1 MAIDPVCNMYVDE
14 RQPAATAWVR
24 GRTYYF
30 CALACKQAFLELGL
44 GDDADAPPSQLVDSR
59 GNPAAAQAIPT
70 GSVTILFT
78 DVQDSTQLIGQL
90 GEESAQAVML
100 TELGRQQQLVQ
111 RHAGYAV
118 KRLGDGVMAAFAE
131 PGPALA
137 CAVDVQSYDD
147 GDTDA
152 KLPVRIGLH
161 AGEVIVE
168 DADYYGQKVIMA
180 ARIMGRA
187 NGGEIAV
194 SEGFRSLLDPPAGW
208 RFGPSRK
215 VRLKGFSG
223 WQRISMLE
231 QVEPA
236 SSARNTE
243 R

>member
-1 MAIDPVCNMYVDE
+1 MAFDSVCNMVVDE
-14 RQPAATAWVR
+14 RQPPATSTVA

-30 CALACKQAFLELGL
+30 CALACKQAFLELGV
-44 GDDADAPPSQLVDSR
+44 GDEADTPPSQLVDSR

-70 GSVTILFT
+70 GTVTILFT

-90 GEESAQAVML
+90 GQESAQAVML

-131 PGPALA
+131 SAPALS
-137 CAVDVQSYDD
+137 CAVDIQSSNDD
-147 GDTDA
+147 DTNT

-168 DADYYGQKVIMA
+168 DADYYGQTVIMA

-187 NGGEIAV
+187 KGGEIAV
-194 SEGFRSLLDPPAGW
+194 SDGFRTLLDPPAGW

-223 WQRISMLE
+223 WQRILIVE
-231 QVEPA
+231 QDEPA
-236 SSARNTE
+236 NSARNTE

>member
-1 MAIDPVCNMYVDE
+1 MAIDPVCNMVVDE
-14 RQPAATAWVR
+14 RQPPATSTVA

-30 CALACKQAFLELGL
+30 CALACKQAFLELGV
-44 GDDADAPPSQLVDSR
+44 GDEADAPPSQLVDSR

-78 DVQDSTQLIGQL
+78 DVQDSTQLIGRL

-131 PGPALA
+131 PRPALD
-137 CAVDVQSYDD
+137 CAVDIQSSDADD
-147 GDTDA
+147 TGA
-152 KLPVRIGLH
+152 KLPVRVGLH

-168 DADYYGQKVIMA
+168 DADYYGQTVIMA

-187 NGGEIAV
+187 SGGEIVV
-194 SEGFRSLLDPPAGW
+194 SEDFQSLLDPPAGW

-215 VRLKGFSG
+215 VRLKGFPG
-223 WQRISMLE
+223 WQRILI
-231 QVEPA
+231 VERGELA
-236 SSARNTE
+236 NSARNTE

>member
-1 MAIDPVCNMYVDE
+1 MAIDPVCNMVVDE
-14 RQPAATAWVR
+14 RQLPATSTVA

-30 CALACKQAFLELGL
+30 CAVACKQAFLELGL
-44 GDDADAPPSQLVDSR
+44 GDEADAPPSQLVDSR
-59 GNPAAAQAIPT
+59 GNPAAAQTIPT

-131 PGPALA
+131 PRPALA
-137 CAVDVQSYDD
+137 CAVDVQSHD
-147 GDTDA
+147 DTDA

-168 DADYYGQKVIMA
+168 DADYYGQTVIMA

-215 VRLKGFSG
+215 VRLKGFPG
-223 WQRISMLE
+223 WQRILIVE
-231 QVEPA
+231 QAEPA
-236 SSARNTE
+236 NSAGSTDR
-243 R
+243 

>member
-1 MAIDPVCNMYVDE
+1 MAMDPVCNMYVDE

-30 CALACKQAFLELGL
+30 CALACKQAFLELGI
-44 GDDADAPPSQLVDSR
+44 GDEADAPPSQLVDSR

-78 DVQDSTQLIGQL
+78 DVQDSTQLIGQM

-131 PGPALA
+131 PRPALA
-137 CAVDVQSYDD
+137 CAVDIQSYDD
-147 GDTDA
+147 DDA

-168 DADYYGQKVIMA
+168 DADYYGKTVIMA

-187 NGGEIAV
+187 SGGEIAI
-194 SEGFRSLLDPPAGW
+194 SEGIRSLLDPPAGW

-231 QVEPA
+231 QVEPV

>member
-14 RQPAATAWVR
+14 RQPPATSTVA

-30 CALACKQAFLELGL
+30 CAVACKQAFLELGL
-44 GDDADAPPSQLVDSR
+44 GDEADAPPSQLVDSR
-59 GNPAAAQAIPT
+59 GNPAVAQAIPT

-137 CAVDVQSYDD
+137 CAVAVQSDD
-147 GDTDA
+147 DDT
-152 KLPVRIGLH
+152 KLLVRIGLH
-161 AGEVIVE
+161 AGDVIVE
-168 DADYYGQKVIMA
+168 DADYYGQTVIMA

-215 VRLKGFSG
+215 VRLKGFPG
-223 WQRISMLE
+223 WQRILIVE
-231 QVEPA
+231 QAEPA
-236 SSARNTE
+236 NSARNTE

>member
-44 GDDADAPPSQLVDSR
+44 GDAADAPPSQLVDSR
-59 GNPAAAQAIPT
+59 GNPAKAQAIPT

-78 DVQDSTQLIGQL
+78 DVQDSTQLIEQL
-90 GEESAQAVML
+90 GQESAQALML

-131 PGPALA
+131 PRPALA
-137 CAVDVQSYDD
+137 CAVDVQSYND

-152 KLPVRIGLH
+152 KLPVRIGLD

-168 DADYYGQKVIMA
+168 DADYYGQTVIMA

-194 SEGFRSLLDPPAGW
+194 SEGFRSLLEAPAGW
-208 RFGPSRK
+208 RFGPARK

-223 WQRISMLE
+223 WQRICIVE
-231 QVEPA
+231 QAKPTN
-236 SSARNTE
+236 SARNTE

>member
-1 MAIDPVCNMYVDE
+1 MAMDPVCNMYVDE

-44 GDDADAPPSQLVDSR
+44 GDEADAPPSQLVDSR
-59 GNPAAAQAIPT
+59 GNPASAQAIPT

-78 DVQDSTQLIGQL
+78 DVQGSTQLIGQL

-137 CAVDVQSYDD
+137 CAVDVQSHDD
-147 GDTDA
+147 DDA

-168 DADYYGQKVIMA
+168 DADYYGQTVIMA

-187 NGGEIAV
+187 SGGEIAV
-194 SEGFRSLLDPPAGW
+194 SEEIRSLLDPPAGW
-208 RFGPSRK
+208 RFGPPRK
-215 VRLKGFSG
+215 VRLKGFPG
-223 WQRISMLE
+223 WQRILIVE
-231 QVEPA
+231 QDEPA
-236 SSARNTE
+236 NSVGNTD

>member
-1 MAIDPVCNMYVDE
+1 MAIDPVCSMAVDE
-14 RQPAATAWVR
+14 QQPPATASVR

-30 CALACKQAFLELGL
+30 CALSCKQAFLELGV
-44 GDDADAPPSQLVDSR
+44 GDEADAPPSQLVDSR
-59 GNPAAAQAIPT
+59 GNPAAAPTIPT

-78 DVQDSTQLIGQL
+78 DVQDSTKLIGRL
-90 GEESAQAVML
+90 GEESAQALML
-100 TELGRQQQLVQ
+100 TELGRQQQLVE

-131 PGPALA
+131 SAPALA
-137 CAVDVQSYDD
+137 CAVDIQSSDD
-147 GDTDA
+147 DDTDA

-168 DADYYGQKVIMA
+168 DADYYGQTVIMA

-187 NGGEIAV
+187 DGGEIAV
-194 SEGFRSLLDPPAGW
+194 SEEFRSLLDPPAGW

-223 WQRISMLE
+223 WQRILT
-231 QVEPA
+231 VERGEA
-236 SSARNTE
+236 ANSARNEE

>member
-1 MAIDPVCNMYVDE
+1 MAIDPVCNMVVDE
-14 RQPAATAWVR
+14 RQLPATSTVA

-30 CALACKQAFLELGL
+30 CAVACKQAFLELGL
-44 GDDADAPPSQLVDSR
+44 GDEADAPPSQLVDSR
-59 GNPAAAQAIPT
+59 GNPAVAQTIPT

-131 PGPALA
+131 PRPALA
-137 CAVDVQSYDD
+137 CAVDVQSHD
-147 GDTDA
+147 DTDA

-168 DADYYGQKVIMA
+168 DADYYGQTVIMA

-187 NGGEIAV
+187 SGGEIAI

-215 VRLKGFSG
+215 VRLKGFPG
-223 WQRISMLE
+223 WQRILIVE
-231 QVEPA
+231 QAEPA
-236 SSARNTE
+236 NSARNTE

>member
-1 MAIDPVCNMYVDE
+1 MAIDPVCNMVVDE
-14 RQPAATAWVR
+14 RQPPATATVR

-30 CALACKQAFLELGL
+30 CALACKQAFLELGV
-44 GDDADAPPSQLVDSR
+44 GAEADAPSSQLVDGR
-59 GNPAAAQAIPT
+59 GNPAEAQTIPT

-78 DVQDSTQLIGQL
+78 DVQDSTQLIGQM
-90 GEESAQAVML
+90 GQESAQTVML

-131 PGPALA
+131 PVPALA
-137 CAVDVQSYDD
+137 CAVDIQSSDD
-147 GDTDA
+147 DDTDA

-168 DADYYGQKVIMA
+168 DADYYGQTVIMA

-187 NGGEIAV
+187 SGGEIAV
-194 SEGFRSLLDPPAGW
+194 AEEFRSLLDPPAGW

-215 VRLKGFSG
+215 VRLKGFPG
-223 WQRISMLE
+223 WQRITILE
-231 QVEPA
+231 QAEA
-236 SSARNTE
+236 ANSARNTE

>member
-1 MAIDPVCNMYVDE
+1 MAIDPVCNMVVDE
-14 RQPAATAWVR
+14 RQPPATSTVA

-30 CALACKQAFLELGL
+30 CAVACKQAFLELGL
-44 GDDADAPPSQLVDSR
+44 GDEADAPPSQLVDSR
-59 GNPAAAQAIPT
+59 GNPAAAQTIPT

-78 DVQDSTQLIGQL
+78 DVQNSTQLIGQL
-90 GEESAQAVML
+90 GEESAQALML

-131 PGPALA
+131 PRPALA
-137 CAVDVQSYDD
+137 CAVDVQSHD
-147 GDTDA
+147 DTDA

-168 DADYYGQKVIMA
+168 DADYYGQTVIMA

-187 NGGEIAV
+187 SGGEIAI
-194 SEGFRSLLDPPAGW
+194 SEGFRSLLNPPAGW

-223 WQRISMLE
+223 WQRILIVE
-231 QVEPA
+231 QDEPA
-236 SSARNTE
+236 NSAGNTKP
-243 R
+243 

>member
-1 MAIDPVCNMYVDE
+1 MAIDPVCNMVVDE
-14 RQPAATAWVR
+14 RHPPATSTVA

-30 CALACKQAFLELGL
+30 CAVACKQAFLELGV
-44 GDDADAPPSQLVDSR
+44 GDEADAPPSQLVDTR
-59 GNPAAAQAIPT
+59 GNPAVAQAIPT

-137 CAVDVQSYDD
+137 CAVDVQSSADD
-147 GDTDA
+147 DAVA

-161 AGEVIVE
+161 AGDVIVE
-168 DADYYGQKVIMA
+168 DADYYGKTVIMA
-180 ARIMGRA
+180 ARIMARA
-187 NGGEIAV
+187 SGGEIAV
-194 SEGFRSLLDPPAGW
+194 SEGFRSLLDAPAGW

-215 VRLKGFSG
+215 VRLKGFPG
-223 WQRISMLE
+223 WQRIATL
-231 QVEPA
+231 EPA
-236 SSARNTE
+236 EPDNGDKETSR
-243 R
+243 

>member
-1 MAIDPVCNMYVDE
+1 MAMDPVCNMYVDE

-24 GRTYYF
+24 GHTYYF
-30 CALACKQAFLELGL
+30 CALACKQAFLELGV
-44 GDDADAPPSQLVDSR
+44 GDEADAPPSQLVDSR
-59 GNPAAAQAIPT
+59 GNPAVAQAIPT

-137 CAVDVQSYDD
+137 CAVDVQSSDD

-168 DADYYGQKVIMA
+168 DADYYGQTVIMA

-236 SSARNTE
+236 NSARNTE

>member
-1 MAIDPVCNMYVDE
+1 MAIDPVCNMVVDE
-14 RQPAATAWVR
+14 RQPPATSTVA

-44 GDDADAPPSQLVDSR
+44 GDEADAPPSQLVDSR
-59 GNPAAAQAIPT
+59 GNPAVAQAIPT

-137 CAVDVQSYDD
+137 CAVDVQSHD
-147 GDTDA
+147 DTDA

-168 DADYYGQKVIMA
+168 DADYYGQTVIMA

-187 NGGEIAV
+187 SGGEIAV

-215 VRLKGFSG
+215 VRLKGFPG
-223 WQRISMLE
+223 WQRILIVE
-231 QVEPA
+231 QAEPA
-236 SSARNTE
+236 NSARNTE